1 MFRYY
6 VYIETKTHVYP
17 LIIYAHCKN
26 EAYKKAVKKFK
37 NKFVKVTVHRDY
49 YYFGGFEY

>member
-17 LIIYAHCKN
+17 LIIYAPCKKD
-26 EAYKKAVKKFK
+26 AYKKNGK
-37 NKFVKVTVHRDY
+37 NI
-49 YYFGGFEY
+49 